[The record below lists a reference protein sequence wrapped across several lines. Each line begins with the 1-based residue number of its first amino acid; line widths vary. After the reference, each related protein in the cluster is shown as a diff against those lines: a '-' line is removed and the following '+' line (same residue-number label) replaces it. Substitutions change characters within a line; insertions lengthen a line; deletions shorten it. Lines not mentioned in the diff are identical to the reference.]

1 MKKKTLI
8 ILVVLFILI
17 GSFGLIYYLNHRV
30 VSTVTIDINPS
41 FKINL
46 NRKNRVVSVK
56 PLNVDAKKLII
67 DDFKNVSLDDTV
79 LVLTD
84 AAMEAGYGDEQLV
97 VLVHATGK
105 VKSDEIKTT
114 ITSNYNE
121 QGIDCFVITVDNI
134 TKEDEKLAKEKNIT
148 PAKAAYINSIV
159 QENESIK
166 PEVLITKS
174 IDELKETKQTG
185 LYCDIGYELEGD
197 FCLSEIKRTKPKNGM
212 ICPEGYNL
220 YNDKCYESTSI
231 IDTDEY
237 YCGSEF
243 ILKGDECSRMVYMD
257 ATPLKYHCTSGEA
270 KTRLELGLTNA
281 NDGDA
286 NEVVCVDL
294 SKATHPVSPCELPAS
309 DPTERKMIGGKCYWH
324 RAPVLPTGCPGK
336 IKVGGEC
343 WDDASNVLICA
354 GYRDG
359 KRYKSRSEYC
369 EHSIKYLK
377 PIITE
382 YKCEEQDYKLN
393 GSKCEKEETYK
404 APHVRTCPSNYT
416 KIEDSR
422 CINLNKTTNKVEGL
436 TCEDDARFKNN
447 MCITYEIIDAKGR

>member
-1 MKKKTLI
+1 MKKKVLI
-8 ILVVLFILI
+8 ILAVLFILI
-17 GSFGLIYYLNHRV
+17 GSFGFIYFLNHRV

-41 FKINL
+41 FKISL

-56 PLNVDAKKLII
+56 PLNADAKKLII
-67 DDFKNVSLDDTV
+67 DDFKNVSLDDTI

-84 AAMEAGYGDEQLV
+84 SAMEAGYGNGELV

-105 VKSDEIKTT
+105 VKNSEVEAT
-114 ITSNYNE
+114 ITNNYKEVGVN
-121 QGIDCFVITVDNI
+121 CTVIAVDNI
-134 TKEDEKLAKEKNIT
+134 SKEDEKFAKENNIT
-148 PAKAAYINSIV
+148 PAKAAYINSIIK
-159 QENESIK
+159 ENENITS
-166 PEVLITKS
+166 EVLIDKS
-174 IDELKETKQTG
+174 VNELKETKSTG
-185 LYCDIGYELEGD
+185 LYCDIGYELEGE
-197 FCLSEIKRTKPKNGM
+197 FCLSEIKRTKPVNGM
-212 ICPEGYNL
+212 ICPEGYNI
-220 YNDKCYESTSI
+220 YNNKCYETTSV

-237 YCGSEF
+237 YCDSEF
-243 ILKGDECSRMVYMD
+243 KLKGDECSRMVYMD
-257 ATPLKYHCTSGEA
+257 ATSKYNCSKGEA
-270 KTRLELGLTNA
+270 KTKLELGLTGP

-324 RAPVLPTGCPGK
+324 RAPVISTGCPGK

-377 PIITE
+377 PNITE
-382 YKCEEQDYKLN
+382 YKCDEPDYKLN
-393 GSKCEKEETYK
+393 GNKCEKEETFK
-404 APHVRTCPSNYT
+404 APHVRVCADGYT
-416 KIEDSR
+416 LIEEAR
-422 CINLNKTTNKVEGL
+422 CVNMNKTTNKVEGL
-436 TCEDDARFKNN
+436 VCEGDARLKGDK
-447 MCITYEIIDAKGR
+447 CITYEVVDAKGK